1 MATLPVHSNGSGYYA
16 VSPAGDRV
24 PISKEIFAVLQRFVS
39 GEKPPGSMAVTFRNG
54 GICGVKAILEW
65 VYK

>member
-24 PISKEIFAVLQRFVS
+24 PITKEFFAALSRFLE
-39 GEKPPGSMAVTFRNG
+39 GQKPPGNLSITFRNG
-54 GICGVKAILEW
+54 GIAGVKAIEEW
-65 VYK
+65 IYK